1 MSRIP
6 LPYTQ
11 KVLDLFRNP
20 KNLGKLED
28 ANVIAVAGNP
38 ACGDM
43 ITFYMK
49 INNQAVIEKISFE
62 SYGCAANIATA
73 SIVTEMIKGLNVKS
87 AWKDV
92 TWKKVTEEVGG
103 LPNVK
108 FHCGILAV
116 GAVKVLGIPCGLII
130 NRSDIGDDQVKKYA
144 AIREVPILMEIPF
157 DRRIAEA
164 YSRGDVLIEVMP
176 EWKAKFLALY
186 DQITEIV
193 AYHKD

>member
-20 KNLGKLED
+20 KNLGKMED
-28 ANVIAVAGNP
+28 ATVVAVAGNQ

-43 ITFYMK
+43 ITFYLK
-49 INNQAVIEKISFE
+49 ITDKDVIERATFE

-73 SIVTEMIKGLNVKS
+73 SIVTEMIKGLTLEN
-87 AWKDV
+87 AWNDV

-103 LPNVK
+103 LPSVK

-116 GAVKVLGIPCGLII
+116 GAVK
-130 NRSDIGDDQVKKYA
+130 R
-144 AIREVPILMEIPF
+144 AIRKYYEQKGTMPAWIPKESTF
-157 DRRIAEA
+157 EEKQA
-164 YSRGDVLIEVMP
+164 IE
-176 EWKAKFLALY
+176 EEELAKTLSKRLKV
-186 DQITEIV
+186 TEE
-193 AYHKD
+193 KQS

>member
-1 MSRIP
+1 VSRVP

-28 ANVIAVAGNP
+28 ANVISVAGNP

-49 INNQAVIEKISFE
+49 INEQEIIEKTSFE

-73 SIVTEMIKGLNVKS
+73 SIVTELIKGLS
-87 AWKDV
+87 LERAWKDV

-103 LPNVK
+103 LPSVK

-116 GAVKVLGIPCGLII
+116 GAVK
-130 NRSDIGDDQVKKYA
+130 R
-144 AIREVPILMEIPF
+144 AIRKYYKQKGSAPNWLPKELTFEEKQAIEEEELAKKLSKKLKA
-157 DRRIAEA
+157 AE
-164 YSRGDVLIEVMP
+164 E
-176 EWKAKFLALY
+176 K
-186 DQITEIV
+186 
-193 AYHKD
+193 

>member
-20 KNLGKLED
+20 KNLGKMED
-28 ANVIAVAGNP
+28 ADIIAVAGNP

-49 INNQAVIEKISFE
+49 INDQEIIERATFE

-73 SIVTEMIKGLNVKS
+73 SIVTEMIKGLTLKQ
-87 AWKDV
+87 AWNDV

-103 LPNVK
+103 LPSVK

-116 GAVKVLGIPCGLII
+116 GAVK
-130 NRSDIGDDQVKKYA
+130 R
-144 AIREVPILMEIPF
+144 AIRKYYEQKGIHPDWLPKDTTFEEKQALEEEELAKTLSKRLKV
-157 DRRIAEA
+157 AEEKQ
-164 YSRGDVLIEVMP
+164 S
-176 EWKAKFLALY
+176 
-186 DQITEIV
+186 
-193 AYHKD
+193 

>member
-1 MSRIP
+1 MSRVP

-20 KNLGKLED
+20 KNLGKMED
-28 ANVIAVAGNP
+28 ATVVAVAGNP

-49 INNQAVIEKISFE
+49 INDQEIIEKVSFE

-73 SIVTEMIKGLNVKS
+73 SIVTEMIKGLSLES

-103 LPNVK
+103 LPSVK

-116 GAVKVLGIPCGLII
+116 GAVK
-130 NRSDIGDDQVKKYA
+130 R
-144 AIREVPILMEIPF
+144 AIRKYYVQKGSAPSWLPKELTFEEKQALEEEELAKTLAKRLHV
-157 DRRIAEA
+157 AE
-164 YSRGDVLIEVMP
+164 E
-176 EWKAKFLALY
+176 K
-186 DQITEIV
+186 
-193 AYHKD
+193 

>member
-1 MSRIP
+1 MSRMP

-20 KNLGKLED
+20 KNLGKMED

-49 INNQAVIEKISFE
+49 INDEAVIEKISFE

-73 SIVTEMIKGLNVKS
+73 SIVTQMIKGLSVES

-103 LPNVK
+103 LPSVK
-108 FHCGILAV
+108 FHCGVLAV
-116 GAVKVLGIPCGLII
+116 GAVK
-130 NRSDIGDDQVKKYA
+130 R
-144 AIREVPILMEIPF
+144 AIRK
-157 DRRIAEA
+157 
-164 YSRGDVLIEVMP
+164 Y
-176 EWKAKFLALY
+176 Y
-186 DQITEIV
+186 DQKGFAPSWLPKELTFEEKQALEEEELAKRISKKLKAAEE
-193 AYHKD
+193 